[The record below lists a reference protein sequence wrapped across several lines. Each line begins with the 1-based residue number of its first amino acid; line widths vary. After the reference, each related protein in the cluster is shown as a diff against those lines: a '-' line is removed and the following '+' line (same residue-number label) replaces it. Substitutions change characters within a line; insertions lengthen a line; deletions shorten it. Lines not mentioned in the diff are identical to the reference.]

1 MCNWLA
7 TELEVISVSCRS
19 ALSTALAVPNK
30 HFMSFAISSEVEGE
44 LVFPDFKSSGS
55 DALGI
60 SCGLKPHWLVFFQ
73 SGPERGI
80 YD

>member
-30 HFMSFAISSEVEGE
+30 HFMSFAISRDLEATPV
-44 LVFPDFKSSGS
+44 VPDFKSSRSGE
-55 DALGI
+55 LGI
-60 SCGLKPHWLVFFQ
+60 SCGLKPH
-73 SGPERGI
+73 
-80 YD
+80 